1 MSLRL
6 AGPYIERKPQN
17 KQTSKTAK
25 LLSIKMS
32 LSTSLEDK
40 VFEVKH
46 DLVKLLGKKVT
57 KSFILYSLPWFNIGK
72 YHVKWLSV
80 FPV

>member
-1 MSLRL
+1 MILALGILSLRL
-6 AGPYIERKPQN
+6 AHRKDASKQANRQN
-17 KQTSKTAK
+17 SAK

-46 DLVKLLGKKVT
+46 DLVKLVGKK
-57 KSFILYSLPWFNIGK
+57 
-72 YHVKWLSV
+72 
-80 FPV
+80 

>member
-1 MSLRL
+1 MILALGILSLRL
-6 AGPYIERKPQN
+6 AHRKDASKQANRQN
-17 KQTSKTAK
+17 SVK

-46 DLVKLLGKKVT
+46 DLVKLVGKNNQEFYTIFSTMV
-57 KSFILYSLPWFNIGK
+57 
-72 YHVKWLSV
+72 
-80 FPV
+80 